1 MATHFA
7 KAAGAKNNKKGYRFL
22 LSLNEEQKETKP
34 YILENDV
41 SVITGKAG
49 SGKTLLA
56 CQIALQGVLEKRYK
70 KIIITRPTVS
80 KEDLGHLPGGIEDKM
95 APWVSPIYGNMY
107 QLLRKERV
115 YQMIRADQIEI
126 VPFSYMRGRTF
137 LDSVIIIDECQNL
150 DNEQTLMIL
159 QRLGKD
165 SKMLF
170 CGDTDQIDLKNTSTS
185 GLAFLRSIKDLRGFY
200 VKNLETN
207 HRHPILDDILPIY
220 HKFFTVNKS
229 K

>member
-7 KAAGAKNNKKGYRFL
+7 KTAQKNNKKGYRFL
-22 LSLNEEQKETKP
+22 LTLNEEQKLTKP
-34 YILENDV
+34 YILQNDISIV
-41 SVITGKAG
+41 TGKAG

-56 CQIALQGVLEKRYK
+56 CQIALQGILERNYK

-80 KEDLGHLPGGIEDKM
+80 KEDLGFLPGGIEDKM

-115 YQMIRADQIEI
+115 DAMVRTDQIEI
-126 VPFSYMRGRTF
+126 VPVSYMRGRTF

-150 DNEQTLMIL
+150 DDTQTLMIL
-159 QRLGKD
+159 QRLGKN
-165 SKMLF
+165 SKMIF
-170 CGDTDQIDLKNTSTS
+170 CGDTDQIDMKQSSNS
-185 GLAFLRSIKDLRGFY
+185 GLKFLQSIKEVEGFY

-207 HRHPILDDILPIY
+207 HRHPILDNILPIY
-220 HKFFTVNKS
+220 DKFFKVK
-229 K
+229 